1 MKERK
6 NEADEK
12 INELNLNTRK
22 CVLRLTYL
30 I

>member
-22 CVLRLTYL
+22 CILRLIYL